1 MGLDKSILL
10 SGFLFS
16 HALDGVMLYLS
27 LPVSLV
33 PCAFAAV
40 LIAAKNNKTPTF
52 AMQCGIFSDIL
63 QLKKIII

>member
-1 MGLDKSILL
+1 
-10 SGFLFS
+10 
-16 HALDGVMLYLS
+16 MLYLS

-40 LIAAKNNKTPTF
+40 LIAAKNNKIPTF